1 MLDRRPLPE
10 GSRDARKSKIAQG
23 WCAQHERWFNEDG
36 DRHAART
43 LRGLAKDKK
52 SGKKKAQGGAIGER
66 ASLGP
71 KATAP
76 ITVIRLSPDLTLG
89 VSSKLQCNRC

>member
-1 MLDRRPLPE
+1 MRN
-10 GSRDARKSKIAQG
+10 AKIAQG
-23 WCAQHERWFNEDG
+23 WCVQDERWFNG
-36 DRHAART
+36 HADMLCGAIAAQAGESRNT
-43 LRGLAKDKK
+43 
-52 SGKKKAQGGAIGER
+52 GKKKAQGGAIGER

-89 VSSKLQCNRC
+89 VSSKLQCDRC